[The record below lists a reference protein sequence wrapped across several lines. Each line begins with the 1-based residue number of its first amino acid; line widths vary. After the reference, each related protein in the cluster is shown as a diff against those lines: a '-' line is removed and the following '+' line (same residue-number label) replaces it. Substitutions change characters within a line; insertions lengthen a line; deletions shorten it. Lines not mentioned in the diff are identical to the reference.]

1 MTNKVSK
8 SELNALKKNKDSVD
22 RFSNGEI
29 TVFWKPEL
37 CIHSAN
43 CLISL
48 PGVFNTKKHPWI
60 NIHGADSLEI
70 MRSIDR
76 CPSRALTYLKNS
88 KFVTSKSKTTKK
100 NTATYARIQVV
111 KNGPLLVSGNFLIR
125 DIHKKKIKIDH
136 PLVSLCRCGK
146 SRKKPFCD
154 GNHHS
159 CDFKD

>member
-8 SELNALKKNKDSVD
+8 SELNALKKNKDSAT

-48 PGVFNTKKHPWI
+48 PGVFNPKKSPWI
-60 NIHGADSLEI
+60 NIHGADSLDI
-70 MRSIDR
+70 MRTIDR
-76 CPSRALTYLKNS
+76 CPSRALTYLKSS
-88 KFVTSKSKTTKK
+88 KFITSKSRTTSK
-100 NTATYARIQVV
+100 NKATYAKIQVV
-111 KNGPLLVSGNFLIR
+111 KGGPLLVSGNFLIR
-125 DIHKKKIKIDH
+125 DIYKKKIRIDNQ
-136 PLVSLCRCGK
+136 LVSLCRCGK
-146 SRKKPFCD
+146 SRRKPFCD

-159 CDFKD
+159 SDFKD